1 MFRAL
6 TSKKTEAYFNY
17 INKGRNIMNYRLT
30 SSNNINRNK
39 KRIILTILLVAGV
52 IGASFLVYLIPG

>member
-1 MFRAL
+1 M
-6 TSKKTEAYFNY
+6 
-17 INKGRNIMNYRLT
+17 T

-39 KRIILTILLVAGV
+39 KRITKKGIILTILLVAGV